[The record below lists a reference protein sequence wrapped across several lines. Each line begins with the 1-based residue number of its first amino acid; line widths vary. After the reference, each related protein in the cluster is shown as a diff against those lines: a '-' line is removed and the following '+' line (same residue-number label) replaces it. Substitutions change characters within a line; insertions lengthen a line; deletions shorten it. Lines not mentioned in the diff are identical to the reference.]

1 MTIEV
6 NGERVTSAPLRRR
19 WREIRFVVPEDVLV
33 PGENALCLRFSNAL
47 PEENGRR
54 VAAHVER
61 IQLP

>member
-1 MTIEV
+1 MTV
-6 NGERVTSAPLRRR
+6 AANGSVVTAARLVSQWRQIPLTIS
-19 WREIRFVVPEDVLV
+19 EELLV

-47 PEENGRR
+47 PGDQGKR